1 MTDPS
6 TVPLPPSRDSLDYPR
21 PASLANGVAGLS
33 LDPLPEQEQE
43 QSNGG
48 EGADDAVEQEEMYEG
63 AEERIRR
70 LEEELSLTTQE
81 KDQFE
86 AQYRSLLGKLTNMRN
101 TLGDKLKQ
109 DAVSWLHDSALS
121 RSGGP
126 PRG

>member
-21 PASLANGVAGLS
+21 PSSLANGVAALS
-33 LDPLPEQEQE
+33 LDPVHEDQSGALPPQDEEE
-43 QSNGG
+43 EG
-48 EGADDAVEQEEMYEG
+48 EYPPED

-70 LEEELSLTTQE
+70 LEDELGRTRDE
-81 KDQFE
+81 KEQFE

-109 DAVSWLHDSALS
+109 DAVST
-121 RSGGP
+121 R
-126 PRG
+126 RQ